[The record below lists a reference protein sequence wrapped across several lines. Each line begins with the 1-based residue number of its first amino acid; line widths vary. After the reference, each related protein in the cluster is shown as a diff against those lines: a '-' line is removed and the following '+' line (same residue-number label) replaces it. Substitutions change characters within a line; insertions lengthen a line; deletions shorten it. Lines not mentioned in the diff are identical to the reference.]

1 MVFNRINWI
10 LSVLLYL
17 STRAGIL
24 EINRNDINDED
35 RNQSNEDFFTECW
48 WNCHLEMSLH
58 SILPKHTEI
67 KFSGTLY
74 CCVRYCKMPL
84 EGSSHVPF
92 YIFYAAMFGLYFS
105 PPFKGE

>member
-35 RNQSNEDFFTECW
+35 RNQSNEDFLRNAGGIVIWKCP
-48 WNCHLEMSLH
+48 C
-58 SILPKHTEI
+58 IP
-67 KFSGTLY
+67 
-74 CCVRYCKMPL
+74 
-84 EGSSHVPF
+84 SSPNTRR
-92 YIFYAAMFGLYFS
+92 
-105 PPFKGE
+105 